1 MRHYHVFKVTNQ
13 STEIIKSTTRL
24 REAQQA
30 ARRTIKDKVIACD
43 EIQAARDDEMGDTCF
58 YVQIDMVDTK
68 NNINASIYETEKV
81 YE

>member
-24 REAQQA
+24 NEALQV
-30 ARRTIKDKVIACD
+30 ARRTIKDKVIACAK
-43 EIQAARDDEMGDTCF
+43 IQAARNEEMDDTCF
-58 YVQIDMVDTK
+58 YVQINMVDMK
-68 NNINASIYETEKV
+68 NNIDASIYKTEKV